1 MTDLAAP
8 PDTPAPPRRS
18 RRLTAVAVVALT
30 VVVVLAAIGLLALAT
45 EPRASTAPSGGGR
58 IAVVDGAGHLRTVD
72 AAGGAERRYDLA
84 SLPSGFPAW
93 SPDGEHLATVAV
105 DGGDT
110 ALFVLDDAPSAATS
124 GGLPD
129 PVYRSPDEAPFYLYW
144 SPDGRQLTFL
154 TTEPDGLALRAVPAD
169 GSSPDAIVRRGAPM
183 YWAWTADDRILLH
196 AGGDGPDA
204 YVGELG
210 LNGSESRR
218 AAVVPGQ
225 FQAPAVSA
233 DGQRRAY
240 VISTAEPE
248 PDIRSMVILDE
259 DGRDGSIRRVAVRG
273 PTALGWSPG
282 QGGLGFIAPRQRD
295 GLPVG
300 HHVIAASAGTHGL
313 AVAWAS
319 SLLGLRATVVVS
331 EQASPAK
338 IAKLRVQ
345 PIELI
350 LHGDSDAAEAY
361 APTLVG
367 PGSTYVSPY
376 NDTMVIAGQATV
388 GRELETQAPGPLTVV
403 VPVGGGGLL
412 SGIGLWARGHDVDLV
427 GVEACASLAVSTAVA
442 AGGVTPIAYGDTLAD
457 GLAGNIEAGSVTVP
471 LLAGVRFA
479 CVTEP
484 ELRAGMRWLM
494 VHHGLV
500 AEGAGAAAV
509 AAVLAGKV
517 TARARLIVLVTGRN
531 VTPERYAA
539 AIAPA

>member
-84 SLPSGFPAW
+84 GLPSGFPAW

-248 PDIRSMVILDE
+248 PDIRSMVILVE

-300 HHVIAASAGTHGL
+300 SLEIL
-313 AVAWAS
+313 DPAS
-319 SLLGLRATVVVS
+319 SQPRLLLDGDVLAFFW
-331 EQASPAK
+331 SP
-338 IAKLRVQ
+338 
-345 PIELI
+345 
-350 LHGDSDAAEAY
+350 D
-361 APTLVG
+361 
-367 PGSTYVSPY
+367 GS
-376 NDTMVIAGQATV
+376 
-388 GRELETQAPGPLTVV
+388 
-403 VPVGGGGLL
+403 
-412 SGIGLWARGHDVDLV
+412 
-427 GVEACASLAVSTAVA
+427 AVA
-442 AGGVTPIAYGDTLAD
+442 ALALPTGQPRQVASIRALPDGASRPAAAAEGDTL
-457 GLAGNIEAGSVTVP
+457 
-471 LLAGVRFA
+471 
-479 CVTEP
+479 
-484 ELRAGMRWLM
+484 ELSI
-494 VHHGLV
+494 
-500 AEGAGAAAV
+500 V
-509 AAVLAGKV
+509 AADDGAVLLQRPVRLSETFVNQLLPYFDQYALSHHLWAPDSSALVLPLVDDAGQPQV
-517 TARARLIVLVTGRN
+517 TIVPRDGGEPRFLGDG
-531 VTPERYAA
+531 
-539 AIAPA
+539 AIAFWGP

>member
-1 MTDLAAP
+1 MTAVRRV
-8 PDTPAPPRRS
+8 DTPTIADLDEAWATVSGRLAPTPLVIS
-18 RRLTAVAVVALT
+18 D
-30 VVVVLAAIGLLALAT
+30 IGPDAWLKLETLQPT
-45 EPRASTAPSGGGR
+45 GSFKVR
-58 IAVVDGAGHLRTVD
+58 GA
-72 AAGGAERRYDLA
+72 LA
-84 SLPSGFPAW
+84 SL
-93 SPDGEHLATVAV
+93 
-105 DGGDT
+105 
-110 ALFVLDDAPSAATS
+110 
-124 GGLPD
+124 
-129 PVYRSPDEAPFYLYW
+129 
-144 SPDGRQLTFL
+144 
-154 TTEPDGLALRAVPAD
+154 
-169 GSSPDAIVRRGAPM
+169 
-183 YWAWTADDRILLH
+183 
-196 AGGDGPDA
+196 
-204 YVGELG
+204 
-210 LNGSESRR
+210 SR
-218 AAVVPGQ
+218 
-225 FQAPAVSA
+225 
-233 DGQRRAY
+233 
-240 VISTAEPE
+240 
-248 PDIRSMVILDE
+248 
-259 DGRDGSIRRVAVRG
+259 
-273 PTALGWSPG
+273 
-282 QGGLGFIAPRQRD
+282 
-295 GLPVG
+295 LPVG
-300 HHVIAASAGTHGL
+300 HHVIAASAGNHGL

-319 SLLGLRATVVVS
+319 SILGLRATVVVS

-338 IAKLRVQ
+338 IAKLRAQ

-412 SGIGLWARGHDVDLV
+412 SGVGLWARGHDVDLV

-442 AGGVTPIAYGDTLAD
+442 AGGVTPIVYGDTLAD

-471 LLAGVRFA
+471 LLAGARFA

-494 VHHGLV
+494 IHHGLV

-539 AIAPA
+539 AITPA